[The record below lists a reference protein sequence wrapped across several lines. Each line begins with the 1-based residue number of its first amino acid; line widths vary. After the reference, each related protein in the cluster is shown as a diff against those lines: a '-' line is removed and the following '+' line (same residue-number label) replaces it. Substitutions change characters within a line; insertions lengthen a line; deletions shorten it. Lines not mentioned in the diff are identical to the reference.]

1 MLYLQVALENL
12 RSALKFIFS
21 LVLSTEELLLLKSRQ
36 VSPSP
41 PPQHLLLMNAN
52 YHKGA
57 EQIST
62 KEAFSTNKMVTTR
75 LVRHE
80 DAIYEKQS
88 GRGTV
93 VESAKS
99 RVVAALLLLR
109 REEAPHL
116 LISSEASRLL
126 ATEAGPYP
134 SRLLHCQG
142 NLQSER

>member
-1 MLYLQVALENL
+1 
-12 RSALKFIFS
+12 
-21 LVLSTEELLLLKSRQ
+21 
-36 VSPSP
+36 
-41 PPQHLLLMNAN
+41 
-52 YHKGA
+52 
-57 EQIST
+57 
-62 KEAFSTNKMVTTR
+62 MVTTL

>member
-1 MLYLQVALENL
+1 
-12 RSALKFIFS
+12 
-21 LVLSTEELLLLKSRQ
+21 
-36 VSPSP
+36 
-41 PPQHLLLMNAN
+41 MNAN

-57 EQIST
+57 EQISM

-99 RVVAALLLLR
+99 RVVAALLLPTFLFPQRPRVYLQLR
-109 REEAPHL
+109 PV
-116 LISSEASRLL
+116 LIHRGCFIAKVTSNLSGSGHHPRSS
-126 ATEAGPYP
+126 
-134 SRLLHCQG
+134 
-142 NLQSER
+142 

>member
-1 MLYLQVALENL
+1 
-12 RSALKFIFS
+12 
-21 LVLSTEELLLLKSRQ
+21 
-36 VSPSP
+36 
-41 PPQHLLLMNAN
+41 
-52 YHKGA
+52 
-57 EQIST
+57 
-62 KEAFSTNKMVTTR
+62 MVTTR

-99 RVVAALLLLR
+99 RVVAALLLLLLR